1 MAFHARCRRKKK
13 QVTRRAFPPHRTAAA
28 NPITKMAEEDQI
40 VGIGCVLEPSPSG
53 NLQVTRLVPGGPAQV
68 QGGINVGD
76 ILMMVDGVDVSA
88 MDLTRVAPLGM
99 YARALVRTPL
109 PA

>member
-1 MAFHARCRRKKK
+1 MAFHARCRKKK
-13 QVTRRAFPPHRTAAA
+13 SRALAEHSHPHTAAA

-99 YARALVRTPL
+99 YARALVRKPL

>member
-1 MAFHARCRRKKK
+1 MQK
-13 QVTRRAFPPHRTAAA
+13 
-28 NPITKMAEEDQI
+28 ITKMAEEDQI

-99 YARALVRTPL
+99 YARALVHDPL
-109 PA
+109 PS